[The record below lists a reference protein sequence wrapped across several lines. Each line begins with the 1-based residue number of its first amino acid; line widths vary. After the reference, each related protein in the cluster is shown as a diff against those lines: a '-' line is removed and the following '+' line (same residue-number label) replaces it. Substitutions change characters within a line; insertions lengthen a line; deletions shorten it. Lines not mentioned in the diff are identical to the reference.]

1 MDGATAYGK
10 QRSDFNTAG
19 QHASNM
25 FHTARDEMVRYF

>member
-1 MDGATAYGK
+1 MDGAPVYGK
-10 QRSDFNTAG
+10 QGSDFNTAV